1 MKKQILKSLPYVG
14 TLSLLTAFLPLSVLA
29 GNPAF
34 PPVDERPAQ
43 AAAEQPR
50 FFVKYHEGKEQQARE
65 LLRSNNIEVVDILDS
80 QQVLV
85 VSATQEQI
93 DQLSSD
99 ELIDYVEPEPIRRLY
114 SQ

>member
-1 MKKQILKSLPYVG
+1 M
-14 TLSLLTAFLPLSVLA
+14 A

-34 PPVDERPAQ
+34 PPVDKRPAQ

-65 LLRSNNIEVVDILDS
+65 LLHSNDIEVVDALDN
-80 QQVLV
+80 QHVLV
-85 VSATQEQI
+85 VSATQDQI
-93 DQLSSD
+93 DKLSNE

>member
-1 MKKQILKSLPYVG
+1 MKKQRLKSFSYVG
-14 TLSLLTAFLPLSVLA
+14 ALSLLAATFSTNAMA

-34 PPVDERPAQ
+34 PPVEKRPAQ
-43 AAAEQPR
+43 AAEQPR

-65 LLRSNNIEVVDILDS
+65 LLRSHDIVVVDVLDN

-93 DQLSSD
+93 DELND
-99 ELIDYVEPEPIRRLY
+99 NELIDYTEPEPIRRLY

>member
-1 MKKQILKSLPYVG
+1 MKKQILTSLPCVG
-14 TLSLLTAFLPLSVLA
+14 ALSLLAATFSANAMA

-34 PPVDERPAQ
+34 PPVDKRPAQ

-65 LLRSNNIEVVDILDS
+65 LLHSNDIEVGDALDN
-80 QQVLV
+80 QHVLV
-85 VSATQEQI
+85 VSATQDQI
-93 DQLSSD
+93 DKLSNE

>member
-1 MKKQILKSLPYVG
+1 MKKQILRSLPSAG
-14 TLSLLTAFLPLSVLA
+14 ALSLLVATFSAIAMA

-34 PPVDERPAQ
+34 PPVDDRPAQ

-65 LLRSNNIEVVDILDS
+65 LLHSNGIDVIDVLDN
-80 QQVLV
+80 QQVMV

-93 DQLSSD
+93 DKLSND
-99 ELIDYVEPEPIRRLY
+99 KLIDYVEPEPIRRLY

>member
-1 MKKQILKSLPYVG
+1 MCWRSQ
-14 TLSLLTAFLPLSVLA
+14 LLAATFSANAMA

-34 PPVDERPAQ
+34 PPVDKRPAQ

-65 LLRSNNIEVVDILDS
+65 LLHSNDIEVVDALDN
-80 QQVLV
+80 QHVLV
-85 VSATQEQI
+85 VSATQDQI
-93 DQLSSD
+93 DKLSNE